1 VNKGQCRAT
10 KDPQSRERSGEF
22 SAVCNFMW
30 LAIIMQIPEEILVA
44 IHREPPCAYMVGWLS
59 YGLQL
64 DMS

>member
-1 VNKGQCRAT
+1 
-10 KDPQSRERSGEF
+10 
-22 SAVCNFMW
+22 MW